1 MKSLKWAMVLLACTV
16 GPAAAQSPRALTLGE
31 AIGRGWSNGVNAM
44 LARLAATGAD
54 TRVGETRAALL
65 PDVSAGA
72 SVERQTINLH
82 EFGIAIPGFPAVTD
96 PFTLYRGRA
105 QFTQLLYDAA
115 TLEHLRIARDS
126 AVMAGLDARNVGQL
140 SAALAGAAW
149 LQLASAQATITA
161 REDDSV
167 TAFALLDIATSRVNA
182 GAAPR
187 IDLTRSQTEAA
198 ATRTALAVARN
209 ARDRATLELARAV
222 GLPPATPLVASGE
235 PVLAGDSLP
244 TDPDSAV
251 ALADRRRSDLAAE
264 QQRLVMLREGLT
276 AIKRERLPQA
286 TASGYIQTS
295 GTRTDSLYRTW
306 NIGVGVSLPIFDGF
320 RRERREDEQQVRID
334 AEQVRLDDLRDQV
347 DADARQ
353 AVLDLASARDQVA
366 LATERLRLA
375 DEVLSE
381 ARDRFSAGVTGTVE
395 TTNAQADVA
404 QARDVLIQARLA
416 VGVAQVSAARA
427 LGLLDQVH

>member
-1 MKSLKWAMVLLACTV
+1 M
-16 GPAAAQSPRALTLGE
+16 
-31 AIGRGWSNGVNAM
+31 
-44 LARLAATGAD
+44 
-54 TRVGETRAALL
+54 
-65 PDVSAGA
+65 
-72 SVERQTINLH
+72 
-82 EFGIAIPGFPAVTD
+82 
-96 PFTLYRGRA
+96 
-105 QFTQLLYDAA
+105 
-115 TLEHLRIARDS
+115 
-126 AVMAGLDARNVGQL
+126 
-140 SAALAGAAW
+140 
-149 LQLASAQATITA
+149 
-161 REDDSV
+161 

-209 ARDRATLELARAV
+209 ARDRDALELARAV
-222 GLPPATPLVASGE
+222 GLPPATPLVTTGA
-235 PVLAGDSLP
+235 PALALDSIP

-251 ALADRRRSDLAAE
+251 ALARQRRVDLAAE
-264 QQRLVMLREGLT
+264 QQRLTILREGMT

-286 TASGYIQTS
+286 TASGYVQTS
-295 GTRTDSLYRTW
+295 GVRTDSLYRTW
-306 NIGVGVSLPIFDGF
+306 NIGVGLSLPIFDGF

-334 AEQVRLDDLRDQV
+334 AEQVRVNDLNDQV

-353 AVLDLASARDQVA
+353 AVLDLASAHDQVA

-375 DEVLSE
+375 EEVLSE

-404 QARDVLIQARLA
+404 QARDVLIQAQLA